1 MRRMVADAED
11 LFDHSRYSGGGPKLS
26 AKSVVLGA
34 FGQDT
39 GDLLL
44 LLWAQSRPRAR
55 SRMAAQRLDA
65 SFPRRFHPLAHRP
78 GSHAEGSSYVFLLPT
93 LLLQFPGSEPATLSP
108 VPSPGTNGNAH
119 ASYFTKSK
127 GRFRNPRGDQ

>member
-26 AKSVVLGA
+26 AKCVVLGA

-55 SRMAAQRLDA
+55 GRMAAQRLDA

-78 GSHAEGSSYVFLLPT
+78 GSHAEGSSYVLLLPT
-93 LLLQFPGSEPATLSP
+93 LLLQFPGSEPATLSLIP
-108 VPSPGTNGNAH
+108 RSGKKGNAH
-119 ASYFTKSK
+119 ASHYTKS
-127 GRFRNPRGDQ
+127 RAQSRNPRCHQ